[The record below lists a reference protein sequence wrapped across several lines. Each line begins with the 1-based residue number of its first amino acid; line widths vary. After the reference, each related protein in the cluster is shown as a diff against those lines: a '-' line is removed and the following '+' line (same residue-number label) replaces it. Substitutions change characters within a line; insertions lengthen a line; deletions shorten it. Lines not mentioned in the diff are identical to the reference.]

1 MKKLILIIVLLI
13 AILGCQEN
21 KKLTIKPMIERINN
35 ERKYGIQFFEI
46 DNHSEY
52 PLSNLMDSILAY
64 SEKELSKNNQMPPKV
79 STQYFYKE
87 TFFGACSDELIY
99 LDSDFYEDGL
109 QDCMEQS
116 VALVRLFQSND
127 KKNDSIFNREI
138 IVSSDTG
145 KYVKD
150 YGLQPNGTRSP
161 DVYRR
166 IYITRRDSILIKG
179 TNWKILKKGRVEG
192 N

>member
-46 DNHSEY
+46 DNYSEY
-52 PLSNLMDSILAY
+52 PSSNLMDSILAY

-127 KKNDSIFNREI
+127 KKNDSIFNRKI
-138 IVSSDTG
+138 TYWTDKG
-145 KYVKD
+145 KYLPD
-150 YGLQPNGTRSP
+150 YGLDSEGNRYP
-161 DVYRR
+161 DHYTK
-166 IYITRRDSILIKG
+166 IYFTRRDSLLIKG
-179 TNWKILKKGRVEG
+179 KAWKMLKKGKIES